1 MADANVNTV
10 SMTEKQKVKE
20 ITDKLEEG
28 LKELFESEKYK
39 NYLSTMSKFHNYSF
53 NNTLLIALQRPDAS
67 LVAGYQAW
75 QKNFNRHVKRGEK
88 GIRILAPAPYK
99 IKEERDK
106 LDPVTGEVMLD
117 KDGTPQTEEVEVKI
131 PAFRAVSVFDVSQT
145 DGEPLPELETKEL
158 LSTVEGYE
166 DFIKAVTYVAPAPI
180 GFEDIPGDSKGY
192 FNIEENR
199 IAVQEGMSESQT
211 LKTMVHE
218 TAHSMLHN
226 KEVNREDILAP
237 AKDRNT
243 KEIEA
248 ESIAFTV
255 CRHFGIDT
263 SEYSFSYIAGWSSG
277 RDMKELKS
285 SLDTIRRTASE
296 LITGIEE
303 QLRELQRDREIMQEQ
318 SQELILAVSN
328 TERSH
333 FDIASVKGM
342 EGVELMNSLLAMK
355 DADRENVEAYLESR
369 GAWVTHLG
377 DDRSEEVEEF
387 HVDYIYDT
395 DTHAITD
402 IKYAMEMDRKANEPI
417 KDSDVVLK
425 IMYRENDGYEIDKIT
440 NMTREQTLDLAHK
453 LAALDENEWDGNIQ
467 DFMEENGA
475 EYVPIIVKDG
485 RNSGMPEFF
494 DIAVDLKAEE
504 VSLEKELSGM
514 EYASSIIHR
523 LEHGKGVFSPDER
536 NLIVNYGYKL
546 DDYEK
551 TKELAEVL
559 AYRIENEPANAALTV
574 IDAQAEIDALPDGMI
589 GLSEMHEYGYTWEE
603 MLPLTK
609 ETALELFDRDLA
621 VYQLHKD
628 GSEALIED
636 KEQITGH
643 DGIFGIEKG
652 DWENERELRSIQEEL
667 AESSA
672 NKEAQLLY
680 GNTDKY
686 GIYQLKDNP
695 ELRYLHFEG
704 TESLKKMG
712 IIKDN
717 YDAIKPENYNLIYT
731 GELAE
736 LAEDYPMLQT
746 QGDKLEA
753 LYEKFNI
760 DHPADYKGHSLSV
773 SDIVVLHENGKNSAH
788 FVDSFGFTGLPDF
801 MRELEG
807 VKEQEADKAEK
818 GLTNEEKQFLE
829 TDNAPLIAK
838 KFLAWDEI
846 EDLGYRFFEDGYI
859 DKFKPSE
866 KALYGDGMVPEPKI
880 YDLARRMQGGED
892 IREELAKALIGGH
905 ERVIEADEN
914 DDVAVL
920 FGRDAVTVTFG
931 NAEKQISY
939 EEMGTAF
946 LGLMESE
953 YKDIEQA
960 RAAEEQEEEIAES
973 ATSGHNVQRLET
985 QQTAMEQ
992 SEPEQIQAGQ
1002 AEAQKS
1008 YPAVYG
1014 HTLSYAM
1021 EHGEVDKYSDSRKLD
1036 RECREAIEG
1045 TIRQN
1050 FDGMHLKHDIVKP
1063 LAEQYGSERMA
1074 FVLASTI
1081 QQESWDGRFS
1091 VDNKAWASE
1100 FYIPENIVHGI
1111 DMNRE
1116 LIVSSH
1122 PAVLDGFIDMFRSE
1136 VLEKEKELSIGQEKM
1151 TSGHDVQKLETEQTA
1166 MEQSEPEKP
1175 ATPEFENM
1183 EDGDEIIDLGD
1194 ETEQV
1199 LAEMKQSLEGRQDT
1213 SGHNV
1218 QKLETES
1225 KKEAETELAFQIA
1238 DRFISIQET
1247 DGGYDYSIMGADY
1260 KEIDGGVYDNPDVS
1274 IREALNNIV
1283 EDLKENPFDNG
1294 ARGNISENDEL
1305 IPIDYDGLMEKV
1317 EAADHIEPQAQ
1328 GNVVENFKAKTNE
1341 LFHEISEMNPAEIE
1355 ETVKC
1360 HVQAQL
1366 DEHGIDAEIVD
1377 VAVVG
1382 SRCRGLEREGSDL
1395 DVAVELSTNER
1406 EDVLFDTFNGDGLH
1420 IGGVK
1425 VDINPITAQRTGSL
1439 ETYLPQVE
1447 DYLEGVREARE
1458 KEPVSIFNIRMNDEE
1473 RWFKNTSG
1481 LDAEGLCKAYAE
1493 CDKPFVEMGKYGE
1506 RIEAA
1511 DHASIE
1517 QGDRLDFSLEFN
1529 EETDQITIF
1538 DGENFAYKG
1547 LRETL
1552 FPEQAEPEVTLTV
1565 AECGEFHTMGEFY
1578 ENIPTVEEAIA
1589 IWKQIPPD
1597 RMNGIPAIGINI
1609 HTPGTEAF
1617 EDVGIDILLGKR
1629 IDLDILEYIPDIKDS
1644 PQAMEVIA
1652 ELVAKLPEMEIDGH
1666 MGEEFEAK
1674 VWEKRMP
1681 GLTPPEQ
1688 LAVELDR
1695 FTYDYDAALYH
1706 DNSQNMTEN
1715 VSELADALKQRDTHD
1730 IALWLAE
1737 IAADGTEPEERKRAM
1752 ELLEKLA
1759 EYKPLAKIEEMEEQN
1774 YNMVDNVLNNGA
1786 GEKARKEENKKGQ
1799 ECPAAR
1805 TSLKAR
1811 LAEKKALVSGQG
1823 KDHEAQ
1829 ENIKNNQREM

>member
-1 MADANVNTV
+1 MADAK
-10 SMTEKQKVKE
+10 TEKQKVKE
-20 ITDKLEEG
+20 ITDRLEEG

-39 NYLSTMSKFHNYSF
+39 SYLSTMSKFHNYSF
-53 NNTLLIALQRPDAS
+53 NNTLLIAMQKPEAT
-67 LVAGYQAW
+67 LVAGFKAW
-75 QKNFNRHVKRGEK
+75 QTNFNRHVNKGEK

-117 KDGTPQTEEVEVKI
+117 KDGMPQTEEVEIKI

-145 DGEPLPELETKEL
+145 DGEPIPELEAKEL

-166 DFIKAVTYVAPAPI
+166 DFVKAVTYVAPAPI

-192 FNIEENR
+192 FSTEENR

-218 TAHSMLHN
+218 TAHSMLHS
-226 KEVNREDILAP
+226 KEVNKEDILAP
-237 AKDRNT
+237 SKDRNT
-243 KEIEA
+243 KEVEA
-248 ESIAFTV
+248 ESIAYTV
-255 CRHFGIDT
+255 CQHFGIDT
-263 SEYSFSYIAGWSSG
+263 SDYSFGYIAGWSSG
-277 RDMKELKS
+277 KDMKELKS

-303 QLRELQRDREIMQEQ
+303 QLREIQRDREIMQEQ
-318 SQELILAVSN
+318 SQEFILAISN

-333 FDIASVKGM
+333 FDIASVRGM
-342 EGVELMNSLLAMK
+342 EGAELLDSLLAMK

-402 IKYAMEMDRKANEPI
+402 VKYAMEMDRKANEPI

-425 IMYRENDGYEIDKIT
+425 IMYKENDGYEIDKIT
-440 NMTREQTLDLAHK
+440 NMTREQALDIAHK
-453 LAALDENEWDGNIQ
+453 LAVLDENEWDGNIQ

-475 EYVPIIVKDG
+475 EYVPIIVKGG

-494 DIAVDLKAEE
+494 DIAADLKKGE
-504 VSLEKELSGM
+504 VFLEKDVSGM
-514 EYASSIIHR
+514 EYAASIIHR
-523 LEHGKGVFSPDER
+523 LEHGKGVFTPDER

-551 TKELAEVL
+551 TKELADVL

-589 GLSEMHEYGYTWEE
+589 GLSEMHGYGYTWEE

-609 ETALELFDRDLA
+609 ETALELFDSDLS

-628 GSEALIED
+628 GSETLIED
-636 KEQITGH
+636 KEQITEHG
-643 DGIFGIEKG
+643 GIFGIEKS
-652 DWENERELRSIQEEL
+652 DWENERELRSMQAGL
-667 AESSA
+667 AESGA

-680 GNTDKY
+680 GDTDKY

-695 ELRYLHFEG
+695 ELRDFHFAG
-704 TESLKKMG
+704 TAELLKRG
-712 IIKDN
+712 ILSDDFKEIQ
-717 YDAIKPENYNLIYT
+717 PGNYNLVYA
-731 GELAE
+731 GELS
-736 LAEDYPMLQT
+736 DI
-746 QGDKLEA
+746 QGQSQGEKLNA
-753 LYEKFNI
+753 IFEKFNI
-760 DHPADYKGHSLSV
+760 DHPADYRGHSLSV
-773 SDIVVLHENGKNSAH
+773 SDIVVLHENGKNSAQ
-788 FVDSFGFTGLPDF
+788 FVDSFGFTELPDF
-801 MRELEG
+801 IRILEG
-807 VKEQEADKAEK
+807 VKEQGIQKAEPA
-818 GLTNEEKQFLE
+818 Q
-829 TDNAPLIAK
+829 
-838 KFLAWDEI
+838 
-846 EDLGYRFFEDGYI
+846 
-859 DKFKPSE
+859 
-866 KALYGDGMVPEPKI
+866 
-880 YDLARRMQGGED
+880 
-892 IREELAKALIGGH
+892 
-905 ERVIEADEN
+905 
-914 DDVAVL
+914 
-920 FGRDAVTVTFG
+920 
-931 NAEKQISY
+931 AE
-939 EEMGTAF
+939 
-946 LGLMESE
+946 
-953 YKDIEQA
+953 
-960 RAAEEQEEEIAES
+960 
-973 ATSGHNVQRLET
+973 
-985 QQTAMEQ
+985 QT
-992 SEPEQIQAGQ
+992 
-1002 AEAQKS
+1002 EAQKS
-1008 YPAVYG
+1008 YPAFYG

-1021 EHGEVDKYSDSRKLD
+1021 EHGEADKYLESHKLD
-1036 RECREAIEG
+1036 RECKGAIEE

-1063 LAEQYGSERMA
+1063 LVEQYGSERMA
-1074 FVLASTI
+1074 FVLANTI

-1091 VDNKAWASE
+1091 RDNKAWASE
-1100 FYIPENIVHGI
+1100 FPISENIVHGI
-1111 DMNRE
+1111 DMNSE
-1116 LIVSSH
+1116 LVVSSH
-1122 PAVLDGFIDMFRSE
+1122 PAVLDGFIGMFRRE
-1136 VLEKEKELSIGQEKM
+1136 VLEQEKDLSAGQEKM
-1151 TSGHDVQKLETEQTA
+1151 TSGHDVNLSARQKDLKLEAEQTV
-1166 MEQSEPEKP
+1166 MEQSEPEQTQAEQSEAQAEKDEP
-1175 ATPEFENM
+1175 EKSAETPEFEDA

-1194 ETEQV
+1194 ETDQV
-1199 LAEMKQSLEGRQDT
+1199 LAEMKKSLTGD
-1213 SGHNV
+1213 
-1218 QKLETES
+1218 K
-1225 KKEAETELAFQIA
+1225 ETELAFQIA
-1238 DRFISIQET
+1238 DRFISIQEV

-1260 KEIDGGVYDNPDVS
+1260 KEIDGGMYDNSDVS
-1274 IREALNNIV
+1274 IREALNDIV

-1294 ARGNISENDEL
+1294 ARGNIGDKDEL
-1305 IPIDYDGLMEKV
+1305 IPIDYDGLMENV
-1317 EAADHIEPQAQ
+1317 EATNRIEPQTQ

-1360 HVQAQL
+1360 HVQAKL
-1366 DEHGIDAEIVD
+1366 EESGIDAEIVD
-1377 VAVVG
+1377 VAVAG

-1395 DVAVELSTNER
+1395 DVVVELSTNER
-1406 EDVLFDTFNGDGLH
+1406 EDVLFDTFNEDGLH

-1473 RWFKNTSG
+1473 RWFRNTSG

-1493 CDKPFVEMGKYGE
+1493 CGKPFVEMGKYGE

-1511 DHASIE
+1511 DHAYIQ
-1517 QGDRLDFSLEFN
+1517 QGEKLDFSIEFN

-1538 DGENFAYKG
+1538 DGENFEYKG

-1565 AECGEFHTMGEFY
+1565 AECGEFHNLGEFY
-1578 ENIPTVEEAIA
+1578 ENIPTVEEAVA
-1589 IWKQIPPD
+1589 IWKQIPPE
-1597 RMNGIPAIGINI
+1597 RMHGIPAIGINV

-1617 EDVGIDILLGKR
+1617 EDVGIDILSGKR
-1629 IDLDILEYIPDIKDS
+1629 IDLDILEYIPDIKGN
-1644 PQAMEVIA
+1644 PQAMEVVA
-1652 ELVAKLPEMEIDGH
+1652 ALVAKLPEMEIDGN
-1666 MGEEFEAK
+1666 MSENFEAK

-1681 GLTPPEQ
+1681 DLTPAEQ
-1688 LAVELDR
+1688 LAVEIDR
-1695 FTYDYDAALYH
+1695 FTYDYDTALYH
-1706 DNSQNMTEN
+1706 DNSQSMTEN
-1715 VSELADALKQRDTHD
+1715 VSEIAEALKQRDTHD
-1730 IALWLAE
+1730 IALWLAD
-1737 IAADGTEPEERKRAM
+1737 IAADRTGSEERKRAM